1 MEIKQHLEK
10 NLKRLK
16 MPGLVYNLEL
26 RLQEATDNQLGHL
39 EFLSLLIQDEI
50 INREPADISRKEKTP
65 EAV

>member
-1 MEIKQHLEK
+1 MEIRQHLEK

-26 RLQEATDNQLGHL
+26 RLQEAADNKLGYL

-50 INREPADISRKEKTP
+50 VN
-65 EAV
+65 